1 MHQTN
6 AILKLWL
13 IFHLNS
19 VADDGV
25 MNQVCKYIAACNFI
39 IRPMQESL
47 DSDRPLGVVIMSPYV
62 DCDFVITAGGDWA
75 VDNWK
80 Y

>member
-1 MHQTN
+1 
-6 AILKLWL
+6 
-13 IFHLNS
+13 
-19 VADDGV
+19 
-25 MNQVCKYIAACNFI
+25 MNQVCKYIVACNFI